1 MAITFNQMK
10 NYSRAYN
17 KHKQETKFKKRVKN
31 WFASSGQECN
41 GDKEYYFNLTL
52 QGKHFTFLRTT
63 SRPCNC
69 YLCTYLKYK
78 RIPKNKVISNALKD

>member
-1 MAITFNQMK
+1 MK

-17 KHKQETKFKKRVKN
+17 RHKQETKFKKRVKN

-41 GDKEYYFNLTL
+41 GDKEYYLNLTL
-52 QGKHFTFLRTT
+52 KGKHFTFLRTT

-69 YLCTYLKYK
+69 EMCTYLKYN
-78 RIPKNKVISNALKD
+78 RIPKHKVIRGALKD

>member
-1 MAITFNQMK
+1 MK

-17 KHKQETKFKKRVKN
+17 RHKQETKFKKRVKN
-31 WFASSGQECN
+31 WFVSSGQECN

-52 QGKHFTFLRTT
+52 QGKHFTFLKTT

-69 YLCTYLKYK
+69 YLCTYKKYK
-78 RIPKNKVISNALKD
+78 RIPKYKVIRDALKD